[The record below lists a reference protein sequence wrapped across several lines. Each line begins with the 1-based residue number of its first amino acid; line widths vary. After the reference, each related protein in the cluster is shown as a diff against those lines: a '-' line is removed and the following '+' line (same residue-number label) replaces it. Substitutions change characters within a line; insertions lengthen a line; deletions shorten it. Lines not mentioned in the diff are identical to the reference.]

1 MEGINHHERGGFIL
15 KEKFIKFMTGRN
27 GMDQLGQFSLGV
39 AIFIMI
45 IGLFYR
51 SGPWNII
58 ALVILFFGYFRMFSK
73 NIQKRYQENQ
83 FYLKYQNKVKGWFLK
98 QKSYFAQRK
107 THHIYSCPSCRQKI
121 RIPKGKGK
129 ISIHCPKCGTDFIK
143 KS

>member
-1 MEGINHHERGGFIL
+1 M
-15 KEKFIKFMTGRN
+15 KEKFIRFMTGRN
-27 GMDQLGQFSLGV
+27 GMDQLGQLSLMV
-39 AIFIMI
+39 AVFLMVISLISRND
-45 IGLFYR
+45 LWY
-51 SGPWNII
+51 II
-58 ALVILFFGYFRMFSK
+58 AIVILVWGYFRTFSK

-83 FYLKYQNKVKGWFLK
+83 IYLKYHNKVKGWFLK
-98 QKSYFAQRK
+98 QKSYFVQRK